1 MSDDEEGRKFTMSL
15 SEALKDKTAAYN
27 HCLERTL
34 KMTRSLSGDR
44 IKKLEKQALANQSLA
59 QFIELVQDEKERK
72 RMILIAKAEEF
83 KVKEK
88 IQELENFSELFV
100 EVYGVGKEEVFS
112 L

>member
-1 MSDDEEGRKFTMSL
+1 
-15 SEALKDKTAAYN
+15 
-27 HCLERTL
+27 
-34 KMTRSLSGDR
+34 
-44 IKKLEKQALANQSLA
+44 
-59 QFIELVQDEKERK
+59 
-72 RMILIAKAEEF
+72 MILIAKAEEF